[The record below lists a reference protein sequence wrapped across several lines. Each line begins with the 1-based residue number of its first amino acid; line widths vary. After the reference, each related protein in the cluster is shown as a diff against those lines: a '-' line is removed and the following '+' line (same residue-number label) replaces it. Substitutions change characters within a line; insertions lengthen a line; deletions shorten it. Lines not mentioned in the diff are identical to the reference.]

1 MVAAG
6 WADLDQGPLAAGIR
20 HPLPQGP
27 GYQFLSISRTDRHPW
42 IVAVVADRAYASSGS
57 PKVRNFGDGD
67 QTIAVALTEAGLDL
81 VLFAA
86 RGAGHGAGRRTA
98 DPHGWRGLCGALR
111 LGPSPTLPKTQI
123 DPDGSHHKRQSPNG
137 SDKSRAPARP
147 GAGRSRV
154 VRRGSGSQDGEA

>member
-27 GYQFLSISRTDRHPW
+27 RYQFLSISRTDRHPW
-42 IVAVVADRAYASSGS
+42 IVPVVADRAHASSGS
-57 PKVRNFGDGD
+57 PKVRNFGDRD

-86 RGAGHGAGRRTA
+86 GGAGHGAGRWAANT
-98 DPHGWRGLCGALR
+98 HGRRGLCGALR
-111 LGPSPTLPKTQI
+111 LGPGPTLPKTQI
-123 DPDGSHHKRQSPNG
+123 DPNGSHHERQSANG
-137 SDKSRAPARP
+137 SDKCRAPARP
-147 GAGRSRV
+147 GLGRSRV
-154 VRRGSGSQDGEA
+154 VRRSSGSQDGEA